1 MNKKI
6 FMLFV
11 VILITIA
18 TISSCNNGTPYQYKR
33 PDDNKIEFISNTPL
47 RCVTINGHK
56 YIYNYHGGIL
66 RCD

>member
-1 MNKKI
+1 MNKTI
-6 FMLFV
+6 FILFV
-11 VILITIA
+11 IILITIA
-18 TISSCNNGTPYQYKR
+18 TISSCDRSPYQYKR

-66 RCD
+66 LCD